1 MKKQLLLLSGLFLAT
16 LTVSAQS
23 NTWHEVESCTTL
35 SVTSISSTFV
45 ASVTNPNTTP
55 PNTSANVSS
64 FTKGTARIAL
74 VNPIMDTAGQSISLE
89 LLADVAG
96 GNGVGSGLFQ
106 VQLQSLNPVTTT
118 FLGNL
123 TITAGDAWELKTL
136 SLDGKPNA
144 DNGYEYLYINSGANN
159 DAGATDGIIYFD
171 KLKGS
176 LSQEIQTSTL
186 AATPTLTT
194 GNAWLY
200 NHGTS
205 ALGATPNFSTDSG
218 GSMETNVTNPYTSDN
233 ASTNV
238 LKITRGDANF
248 ESVLFDLPGSI
259 DPTSGETVKLR
270 VYTVY
275 DQCDNAAN
283 MKFSLKST
291 EATDTNGNMGQKVSS
306 VLVTIPSGK
315 WTEVEA
321 NLSTFAAGQ
330 QSTEYASYDRLNVYL
345 NFADGTPAPS
355 VGSIFYIDALQAPA
369 SAALSAADAVLNP
382 PLKLFPNPVNTA
394 FVLSQEVDSATF
406 YDLMG
411 RTVKQINSKQTQF
424 DVSDLA
430 KGLYLMD
437 VMRNN
442 KKQTLRFI
450 KK

>member
-74 VNPIMDTAGQSISLE
+74 VNPIMDTTGQSISLE

-144 DNGYEYLYINSGANN
+144 DNGYEYLYINSGVNN
-159 DAGATDGIIYFD
+159 DAGATNGIIYFD

-306 VLVTIPSGK
+306 VLMTIPSGK